1 MKLSDAQKLMFH
13 FGQNFG
19 IIVSAKNT
27 YSLVAPVHLR
37 LLHDSLTICYL
48 SVTFSLVLSL
58 SFLLQLQMQINCIYH
73 FITFASLAQHFRQI
87 CIHKGLQCCLVHKKH
102 NGRMYAS
109 LLLKDR
115 TQKRERER
123 KWNGARRM
131 HADTRAKDL
140 RCENNYFIISYYRDI
155 LWLFVFTLVQMFI
168 SYKELMNFICGAS
181 ASAAAGCID
190 RVKSV
195 HGIFGWTNT
204 VNFGLCRL

>member
-73 FITFASLAQHFRQI
+73 FITFASLAAQHFRQI

-123 KWNGARRM
+123 ENETVQDECMQTLEPKTW
-131 HADTRAKDL
+131 DAKI
-140 RCENNYFIISYYRDI
+140 IISYYRDI
-155 LWLFVFTLVQMFI
+155 LWLFVFTLVRMFI

-190 RVKSV
+190 RVKCV